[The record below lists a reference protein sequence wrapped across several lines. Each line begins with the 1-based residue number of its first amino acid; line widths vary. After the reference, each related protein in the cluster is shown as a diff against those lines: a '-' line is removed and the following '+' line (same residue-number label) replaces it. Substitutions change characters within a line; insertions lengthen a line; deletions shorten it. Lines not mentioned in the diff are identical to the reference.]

1 MLIRYEIPKY
11 LPWGENPLTTHYKP
25 DIMGMQGRAKACTEG
40 GRKVEEMPTNT
51 EYVLRLILEL
61 IDKCESLEEL
71 REAVKKVLADAG

>member
-1 MLIRYEIPKY
+1 MNCYEIPKY
-11 LPWGENPLTTHYKP
+11 IVRGESPLTISKEP

-61 IDKCESLEEL
+61 IDKCESLDEL